1 MKQESASSGL
11 DIDLNLLNVIASIWF
26 VVVIFSISD
35 GAIAFFWDYVF
46 YFLGG
51 LFLGIAWG
59 LLTLKRLFS
68 LGRNKLIRCISW
80 GSWQRYLIPLLILTA
95 IFCRHT
101 DIAFSTRF
109 NLSEATLSRF
119 ATAVT
124 SNSSLKEVRWVG
136 LFPVYEVGIIGES
149 IWITTGECDVFHNCG
164 LVYSPNHKPP
174 TNSVDDY
181 TQLSNG
187 WWHWRRD
194 VF

>member
-1 MKQESASSGL
+1 MKQRSTWLGL
-11 DIDLNLLNVIASIWF
+11 DSVLNRLNVIAFVWF

-35 GAIAFFWDYVF
+35 GAIAFFWDYIF

-59 LLTLKRLFS
+59 LLMIKRLFS
-68 LGRNKLIRCISW
+68 LRRNGFIRCLSW
-80 GSWQRYLIPLLILTA
+80 GSWQRYMIPLLILTA

-101 DIAFSTRF
+101 DIAFSIRF
-109 NLSEATLSRF
+109 NLSEATLFRF

-136 LFPVYEVGIIGES
+136 LFPVYEVGTIGQS
-149 IWITTGECDVFHNCG
+149 VWITTGQCGVFHNCG
-164 LVYSPNHKPP
+164 LVYSPNPKPP
-174 TNSVDDY
+174 TYSAEDY